1 MKEYFNNNKIQS
13 IIFLI
18 SLFLIF
24 FFSIIKLDNITFF
37 FCSICAN
44 VFLFSLIKYI
54 KEKLDIKISKK
65 EMIFLI
71 GIISLIYIFYIYS
84 ILTRKF
90 IYYWDY
96 SCYYDLQLNTIEA
109 FNSSLLNGIR
119 SFVASTWSGEYGNF
133 LSFFPQIIFQFTNKS
148 VNSYI
153 ISFVLVFVPYVLYSF
168 TLLIKTLE
176 KYLKINK
183 KNIDLYYYLM
193 ILTITLI
200 PLFHGVLIL
209 GQPDFFGLTFVFLIV
224 SLTIKYDFKK
234 IEIDRLVAIFLLTFM
249 LTICRRWYIYW
260 TVTYFIIYI
269 VNILISNIKNKKD
282 LIKIIKNMIIYGV
295 IVIILFLITL
305 FPFIKNTI
313 LNNYSQSYS
322 FYSVGGA
329 IFEIKNQIN
338 HLGILMS
345 IFILGGLTYGIICK
359 EYRKYTISVII
370 QFLLI
375 IILFTKIQNMGL
387 HHSLQLLIL
396 YIYGLSMLLICILNN
411 KNNMKKLL
419 LALYSMVIIVNFI
432 FGYNNINSMLFTDI
446 NLKIENDKNYN
457 NIKEITKWLEKN
469 LDENNRG
476 YLITHNNSINPD
488 KLRHFKTPNSNVKKY
503 IPYGS
508 AIIGVHKFPL
518 ELFTAK
524 YVMTT
529 TPFEKVSVEEK
540 YNKVFKELV
549 NEGKFK
555 LVKKFNLENNI
566 SFDIYERVEPVTS
579 EEKEKY
585 IAELKEES
593 KEFKFLYED
602 VINSYIIS

>member
-1 MKEYFNNNKIQS
+1 
-13 IIFLI
+13 
-18 SLFLIF
+18 
-24 FFSIIKLDNITFF
+24 
-37 FCSICAN
+37 
-44 VFLFSLIKYI
+44 
-54 KEKLDIKISKK
+54 
-65 EMIFLI
+65 
-71 GIISLIYIFYIYS
+71 
-84 ILTRKF
+84 
-90 IYYWDY
+90 
-96 SCYYDLQLNTIEA
+96 
-109 FNSSLLNGIR
+109 
-119 SFVASTWSGEYGNF
+119 
-133 LSFFPQIIFQFTNKS
+133 
-148 VNSYI
+148 
-153 ISFVLVFVPYVLYSF
+153 
-168 TLLIKTLE
+168 
-176 KYLKINK
+176 
-183 KNIDLYYYLM
+183 
-193 ILTITLI
+193 
-200 PLFHGVLIL
+200 
-209 GQPDFFGLTFVFLIV
+209 
-224 SLTIKYDFKK
+224 
-234 IEIDRLVAIFLLTFM
+234 
-249 LTICRRWYIYW
+249 
-260 TVTYFIIYI
+260 
-269 VNILISNIKNKKD
+269 
-282 LIKIIKNMIIYGV
+282 MIIYGV